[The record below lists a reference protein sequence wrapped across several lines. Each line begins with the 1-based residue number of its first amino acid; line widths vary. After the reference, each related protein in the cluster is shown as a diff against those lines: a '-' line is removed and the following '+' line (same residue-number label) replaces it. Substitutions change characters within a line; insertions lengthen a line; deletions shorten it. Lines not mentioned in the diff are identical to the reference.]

1 VHAEL
6 MTHRLFSRNSSSSR
20 AIPQKKLR
28 EQVLNDPAMP
38 VFWGKNQSGMQARE
52 PLSPTD
58 QEVAKVY
65 WRAARDLAVEQ
76 SDQLVKVG
84 LHKQLANRL
93 LEPWMF
99 ITTIVT
105 ATEWENWY
113 HLRDHPD
120 AQPELAHLARMM
132 REAFD
137 QAYPMPLLEGGW
149 HLPFIHLE
157 DEEWAERVGYRLVDH
172 IDSSRE
178 ESVIGVLL
186 KLSTARCARVSYLNH
201 EGSLDRDKDIKLHR
215 HLSESGHW
223 SCFEHPAQALAT
235 DERSGNLFGWKSYRK
250 FFPNEHVGRK
260 LI

>member
-1 VHAEL
+1 

-28 EQVLNDPAMP
+28 EQVLTDPAMP

-52 PLSPTD
+52 ELSEVD
-58 QEVAKVY
+58 QAVAKVY
-65 WRAARDLAVEQ
+65 WLAARDLAVEQ

-120 AQPELAHLARMM
+120 AQPELAHLAHMM
-132 REAFD
+132 REEFD
-137 QAYPMPLLEGGW
+137 KAYPMPLLEGGW
-149 HLPFIHLE
+149 HLPFIRRE
-157 DEEWAERVGYRLVDH
+157 DEEWAERTGYRLA
-172 IDSSRE
+172 DSLNPLQIFGRE
-178 ESVIGVLL
+178 GAVIGALL
-186 KLSTARCARVSYLNH
+186 RLSTARCARVSYLNH
-201 EGSLDRDKDIKLHR
+201 EGIMDRDKDIALHH
-215 HLSESGHW
+215 HLATSGHW
-223 SCFEHPAQALAT
+223 STFEHPAVALET
-235 DERSGNLFGWKSYRK
+235 DERSGNFFGWKQYRK
-250 FFPNEHVGRK
+250 FFDNEHFGRK
-260 LI
+260 LA